1 MPGVFVSPELE
12 QNSLPEGNLHTQGVG
27 TVAVKL
33 KKRKLETEQKPENI
47 FYSDSLF
54 LELLHSIHLVPIIY
68 TSSSM
73 YSVDVQPCH
82 LQYCYLVPAL
92 VEKHYLVGCSV
103 VWRSS
108 SFSRMLPGQHPG
120 CQPGCGCGVV
130 EKGMGPEDSSLH
142 WPLLRQGL
150 TMSSVSFFSSG
161 LPSKPVPVKIQ
172 LFLHSHF
179 TSLASS

>member
-1 MPGVFVSPELE
+1 MLCIHCYWYSNWVRHTWLFCRSLLSAVLVPGVFVSPELE
-12 QNSLPEGNLHTQGVG
+12 QNSLPEGKLHTQGVG

-54 LELLHSIHLVPIIY
+54 LELLHSIHLVPIIH

-108 SFSRMLPGQHPG
+108 SFSRMLPGQHPE
-120 CQPGCGCGVV
+120 CQPGSGCG
-130 EKGMGPEDSSLH
+130 KRDG
-142 WPLLRQGL
+142 
-150 TMSSVSFFSSG
+150 
-161 LPSKPVPVKIQ
+161 
-172 LFLHSHF
+172 
-179 TSLASS
+179 A